1 MIEIELPYPPS
12 INHYKKIGRLVR
24 TKTGKMYQV
33 RANTNDTKI
42 FYFDVLAKI
51 SHLKCHKG
59 LKSFQGSTISVEVL
73 LHPPDAR
80 KRDIDN
86 PIKPILD
93 SLQRAG
99 LFDDDYQIAC
109 LLVRRMIIIPKGKVI
124 VRITEI
130 EDAHQRS

>member
-1 MIEIELPYPPS
+1 MIEIELPWPPS
-12 INHYKKIGRLVR
+12 VNHYKSIGAIIR
-24 TKTGKMYQV
+24 TKNGKLLQKRVNSTTTLSYYTLVWAEV
-33 RANTNDTKI
+33 R
-42 FYFDVLAKI
+42 
-51 SHLKCHKG
+51 LKCI
-59 LKSFQGSTISVEVL
+59 KSFAGATISVEVL
-73 LHPPDAR
+73 AHPPDKR
-80 KRDIDN
+80 KRDLDG
-86 PIKPILD
+86 ILKVLID